1 VASFYNQPG
10 KLLKMFESVVTTQDQ
25 ALAHLLFHCCLKD
38 GRFDEAE
45 IDKVSEI
52 FVDFGLQHDLN
63 FTDEVRKYRSY
74 VSSIQNE
81 QAYIDHLVDL
91 LMPVNE
97 LAIFSWCIELA
108 LSDDTIS
115 VDEEALLAKI
125 AESLNISSEENAVIH
140 KLMVQRRVVLTQ
152 KIC

>member
-1 VASFYNQPG
+1 
-10 KLLKMFESVVTTQDQ
+10 MFETVVTTQDQ
-25 ALAHLLFHCCLKD
+25 ALVHLLFHCCLKD

-52 FVDFGLQHDLN
+52 FVNFGLQHELN
-63 FTDEVRKYRSY
+63 FKEEVQKYRGY

-81 QAYIDHLVDL
+81 QAYIDHLTDL

-108 LSDDTIS
+108 LSDDNIS
-115 VDEEALLAKI
+115 VEEEALLSKI
-125 AESLNISSEENAVIH
+125 AEAFKITPETNAVIH

>member
-1 VASFYNQPG
+1 
-10 KLLKMFESVVTTQDQ
+10 MFETVVTSQDQ

-45 IDKVSEI
+45 IDLVSQI

-63 FTDEVRKYRSY
+63 FRDEVRKYRGYIASLE
-74 VSSIQNE
+74 NE
-81 QAYIDHLVDL
+81 QAYIDHLVKL

-97 LAIFSWCIELA
+97 LAIFSWCLELA
-108 LSDDTIS
+108 LSDDNIS
-115 VDEEALLAKI
+115 VDEEALMVKI
-125 AESLNISSEENAVIH
+125 AESLNISPEENAVIH
-140 KLMVQRRVVLTQ
+140 KLMVQRRVVLTE